1 MVLDF
6 TFGGSGCD
14 RCTLDCFQSSM
25 PSPTQTYI
33 MKDSDKYKS
42 CCLEEVFTN
51 LAENFYNCKRTFY
64 QKKTATTTPANSTLV
79 NTKDHMTFQL
89 FSELYTITF
98 K

>member
-6 TFGGSGCD
+6 TFEGSGCD

-64 QKKTATTTPANSTLV
+64 QKKQQQQHLQTVRWLIQ
-79 NTKDHMTFQL
+79 K
-89 FSELYTITF
+89 IT
-98 K
+98 